1 MKLFGLKARGGFN
14 VDIAREHGQLKNET
28 IQPSVPGTKT
38 VRYKNKTWKVDSN
51 KPLFV
56 QIFN

>member
-14 VDIAREHGQLKNET
+14 VDIAWEHGQLKNAT
-28 IQPSVPGTKT
+28 IQPSVTGTKT
-38 VRYKNKTWKVDSN
+38 VRYKNKTLKVDTN
-51 KPLFV
+51 KPLFI